1 MAIGGGSG
9 KLTLPQAMRS
19 DMSYEKPASFTPS
32 EIEVEAKPANVS
44 TSRRIGFMD
53 GEFSVPD
60 DFDQMYAEE
69 IRAMFEDGPLLSEE
83 PPEPA

>member
-1 MAIGGGSG
+1 
-9 KLTLPQAMRS
+9 
-19 DMSYEKPASFTPS
+19 MSSPLSPEKPAGSTPS
-32 EIEVEAKPANVS
+32 EIQIEPKPANVS

-83 PPEPA
+83 PPKSA